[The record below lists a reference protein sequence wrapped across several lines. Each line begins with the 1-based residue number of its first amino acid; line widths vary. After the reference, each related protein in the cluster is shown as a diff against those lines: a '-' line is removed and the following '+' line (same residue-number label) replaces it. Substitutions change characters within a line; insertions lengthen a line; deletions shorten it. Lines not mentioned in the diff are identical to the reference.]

1 MPDSTLTTA
10 ERAFLTELDRLG
22 VRFMVVGMSGALIQ
36 GARGATEDIDLWF
49 EDVTDSRIAE
59 AARASGGTWIS
70 GSFGMG
76 PPRVGGEALSERFGI
91 VTHMSGLGDFASEY
105 EWVRRE
111 TIDGVPI
118 PVLSLRRILESKRA
132 ANRPKDTAI
141 LHALEDALAL
151 LDAGEPRDGWPSR
164 RCGVRAWRG
173 ASRAGR

>member
-49 EDVTDSRIAE
+49 EDVTDLRIAE
-59 AARASGGTWIS
+59 AARASGGIWIS
-70 GSFGMG
+70 GSFGME
-76 PPRVGGEALSERFGI
+76 PPRVGGEALSERFDV

-132 ANRPKDTAI
+132 ANRPKDAAI

-151 LDAGEPRDGWPSR
+151 LDAGEPGDG
-164 RCGVRAWRG
+164 
-173 ASRAGR
+173 